1 MKRKDSRYREIP
13 YNYTSF
19 SDKEI
24 ILNYFDEATWQQI
37 EELRNQRKTGR
48 SAKLLF
54 EIIGDIFIIERNP
67 YLFEDFLN
75 SQSRFKQLRNL
86 HTKRINAI
94 RKSSETNPLAN
105 NLLEKIQQLDHDFFE
120 SFGKTKAQRLK
131 VLALLITAISYKN
144 IKFSPFHRVLHA
156 TDATDWRVQ
165 YPFVV
170 VYPDSA
176 NEIPKLITLAAELGL
191 HIIPRGGGTG
201 LTGGAVPI
209 KPNTMIINT
218 EKLVTISEIEF
229 VNESGVELPVIRAD
243 AGVVTD
249 KIIEHCEKLGYV
261 FATDPTSAWASTIG
275 GNIAENAGGKKCVM
289 WGTAIDNIYSYSLA
303 TPDGSL
309 IEVKRLNHP
318 YRKIHPDD
326 TVSFEIKKYKGQK
339 EIDTGIITLSGT
351 DIRKKGLGKDI
362 TNKRLNGLPGIQK
375 EGGDGIITS
384 ARFVLYRPFTH
395 STTLCIEFFG
405 SNMHNASKAIV
416 AINSAYEDNPDV
428 FLTALEHFDEKYVK
442 AINYRNKS
450 YRNEIPKAVLLIDI
464 ESDNEEALKAACEE
478 TSKLIPSYNAEG
490 IFAKDKKERTL
501 FWNDRKH
508 LGAIAKHTNA
518 FKLNEDV
525 VIPIER
531 LPEFADFI
539 ELLNYEYLFSNYL
552 NAMIRLSEWLN
563 TFRTAE
569 NADTPTDRINLFIET
584 LNDVKE
590 TYAGF
595 HAALCTL
602 RNNPGS
608 KTDNHSTILQ
618 KLQNDELVFN
628 FDTDLVQRFNSLF
641 HGYDTLLAEFN
652 AIITDEC
659 GRCIIIATHMH
670 AGDGNIHVNI
680 PVHSSDYQMMKEAD
694 EAASLAMKEAVKL
707 GGVVSGEHG
716 IGLTKLKFIDKEILL
731 QYQEYKTCAD
741 PGNIF
746 NPGKLDSMFPHH
758 SVYTPSFNL
767 LECEAII
774 LESTDLEKLNS
785 NIASCVRCGKCK
797 GVCNTHYP
805 TANMHYNPRNKIL
818 AVGLITEAILFSAQT
833 LDMKSF
839 THFTKLREISDNCTV
854 CHKCQVP
861 CPVKIDFGNVSLN
874 IREQLVHRK
883 KTGSKIFTS
892 AALFYLGRK
901 KYFANKLFRI
911 GLLNWGYTAQ
921 RMAATIYK
929 PVSKYISF
937 TLPRA
942 AEMLKTPFPK
952 SGAKSL
958 REIFKLKNP
967 DTFYSFENPDKPVYK
982 SVIYF
987 PGCGSER
994 MFPEISMATVAM
1006 LYNAGIR
1013 TVIPHEFLCCGYPFL
1028 ANGKTG
1034 QADLKS
1040 YENRVLFHRIADAA
1054 GYMNI
1059 DAVLVS
1065 CGTCYEMLEK
1075 YELQN
1080 IFSGAALMDVNEYIA
1095 KEGLYA
1101 SVNPAMHRPLYHQ
1114 PCHNP
1119 LKHLGEDK
1127 TFDKLYGNTPVMIP
1141 DCCGEAGTLAL
1152 SRPDITS
1159 KLRQRKSADIEEFG
1173 DGKDIDILTTC
1184 PSCVLGLS
1192 KLGNGRKVNG
1202 KSLIVFNAE
1211 NFIGKDWKKQFV
1223 HSIKK
1228 NGIERIIF

>member
-1 MKRKDSRYREIP
+1 MKRKDFRYREIP

-24 ILNYFDEATWQQI
+24 ILNYFDEGTWQQI

-75 SQSRFKQLRNL
+75 NKSRFKQLKQL
-86 HTKRINAI
+86 HAKRIAAI
-94 RKSSETNPLAN
+94 RDSSKANTLAES
-105 NLLEKIQQLDHDFFE
+105 LLAKTQQRDREFFE
-120 SFGKTKAQRLK
+120 SFSKTRSQRLK
-131 VLALLITAISYKN
+131 VRAVLMTAVSFKD
-144 IKFSPFHRVLHA
+144 IKFTPFHRVLHA

-176 NEIPKLITLAAELGL
+176 NEIPRLITLAAELGL

-201 LTGGAVPI
+201 LTGGAVPV

-218 EKLVTISEIEF
+218 EKLVNISEIDY
-229 VNESGVELPVIRAD
+229 VNENDLEIPVIRAE

-249 KIIEHCEKLGYV
+249 KIIEHCEKKGFV

-289 WGTAIDNIYSYSLA
+289 WGTAIDNIYSYSIAAPNGDTL
-303 TPDGSL
+303 
-309 IEVKRLNHP
+309 EVQRIDHP

-326 TVSFEIKKYKGQK
+326 TVRFEVKRFKGKKELDS
-339 EIDTGIITLSGT
+339 EIVTLSGT
-351 DIRKKGLGKDI
+351 DIRKEGLGKDI
-362 TNKRLNGLPGIQK
+362 TNKKLNGLPGIQK

-384 ARFVLYRPFTH
+384 AQFVLYRPFQYCK
-395 STTLCIEFFG
+395 TLCVEFFG
-405 SNMHNASKAIV
+405 PNMLNASKAIV
-416 AINSAYEDNPDV
+416 AINSAYEKNPDV

-450 YRNEIPKAVLLIDI
+450 YRNKIPKAVLLIDI
-464 ESDNEEALKAACEE
+464 ESNNEEALKAACDQ
-478 TSKLIPSYNAEG
+478 TSEMISSYNAEG
-490 IFAKDKKERTL
+490 IFSKDERERSL

-518 FKLNEDV
+518 FKLNEDI
-525 VIPIER
+525 VIPIEK
-531 LPEFADFI
+531 LPEFADFV
-539 ELLNYEYLFSNYL
+539 ELLNFKYQISNYV
-552 NAMIRLSEWLN
+552 NALTHINEWLN
-563 TFRTAE
+563 SIRITD
-569 NADTPTDRINLFIET
+569 NPDIPVDRINLFLET
-584 LNDVKE
+584 LDAVTKDYVSC
-590 TYAGF
+590 YAELNF
-595 HAALCTL
+595 LQE
-602 RNNPGS
+602 NPGHRS
-608 KTDNHSTILQ
+608 SGAKTILQ
-618 KLQNDELVFN
+618 KLQNDELKLSIDSDIVVKFS
-628 FDTDLVQRFNSLF
+628 SLF
-641 HGYDTLLAEFN
+641 HGHESLLAEFN
-652 AIITDEC
+652 ALIADE
-659 GRCIIIATHMH
+659 RSRRIIIATHMH

-680 PVHSSDYQMMKEAD
+680 PVHSSDYQMMIEAD
-694 EAASLAMKEAVKL
+694 EAASFAMREAVRI

-716 IGLTKLKFIDKEILL
+716 IGLTKLKFIDKEILN
-731 QYQEYKTCAD
+731 QYQEYKKSAD
-741 PGNIF
+741 PDNIF
-746 NPGKLDSMFPHH
+746 NPGKLDSVFPHH

-774 LESTDLEKLNS
+774 LESTDLEKLNTS
-785 NIASCVRCGKCK
+785 IASCVRCGKCK
-797 GVCNTHYP
+797 SVCNTHFP
-805 TANMHYNPRNKIL
+805 AANMLYNPRNKIL

-839 THFTKLREISDNCTV
+839 EHFTKLREISDHCTV

-861 CPVKIDFGNVSLN
+861 CPVKIDFGKVSLD
-874 IREQLVHRK
+874 IRQELVHRK
-883 KTGSKIFTS
+883 KSGSKIFTS
-892 AALFYLGRK
+892 LALFYLGRK

-911 GLLNWGYTAQ
+911 GMLNWGYTAQ
-921 RMAATIYK
+921 RLAARAYK
-929 PVSKYISF
+929 PVSRYISF
-937 TLPRA
+937 TLPRTA
-942 AEMLKTPFPK
+942 DMLRTKFPK
-952 SGAKSL
+952 SGSKSI

-967 DTFYSFENPDKPVYK
+967 DTFYSFENPDKPIHK
-982 SVIYF
+982 SVVYF

-994 MFPEISMATVAM
+994 MFPEISIATLAM
-1006 LYNAGIR
+1006 LYNAGVR

-1028 ANGKTG
+1028 ANGKIG

-1059 DAVLVS
+1059 DAVIVS
-1065 CGTCYEMLEK
+1065 CGTCFEMLEK
-1075 YELQN
+1075 YEIQN
-1080 IFSGAALMDVNEYIA
+1080 IFNGATLMDVNEYIA

-1101 SVNPAMHRPLYHQ
+1101 SVNPAMERPLYHQ

-1119 LKHLGEDK
+1119 LKHLGDEK
-1127 TFDKLYGNTPVMIP
+1127 TFQKLYGNTPITIP

-1159 KLRQRKSADIEEFG
+1159 TMRSRKANNVSAYDKGNDIE
-1173 DGKDIDILTTC
+1173 ILTTC

-1192 KLGNGRKVNG
+1192 KLSNGRKIDG

-1211 NFIGKDWKKQFV
+1211 HFIGQDWRKKFIS
-1223 HSIKK
+1223 SIKK
-1228 NGIERIIF
+1228 NGVERIIF

>member
-24 ILNYFDEATWQQI
+24 ILNYFDAQTWQQI
-37 EELRNQRKTGR
+37 EELRSQRKTGR

-75 SQSRFKQLRNL
+75 NQSRYKKLKNL
-86 HTKRINAI
+86 HEKRLQVI
-94 RKSSETNPLAN
+94 RKSSENNQLAG
-105 NLLEKIQQLDHDFFE
+105 NLISKTQKLDNDFFE
-120 SFGKTKAQRLK
+120 SFGKTKAMRLK
-131 VLALLITAISYKN
+131 VLALLITAVSYKN

-170 VYPDSA
+170 VYPDSSG
-176 NEIPKLITLAAELGL
+176 EIPRLITLAAELGL

-201 LTGGAVPI
+201 LTGGAVPV

-218 EKLVTISEIEF
+218 EKLTAISEIEF
-229 VNESGVELPVIRAD
+229 INESGVEIPVIRAE

-249 KIIEHCEKLGYV
+249 KIIEHCEKLGFV

-289 WGTAIDNIYSYSLA
+289 WGTAIDNLYSYTLA
-303 TPDGSL
+303 APNGDSV
-309 IEVKRLNHP
+309 EVKRLDHP

-326 TVSFEIKKYKGQK
+326 LVRFEITRHRSKK
-339 EIDTGIITLSGT
+339 EIETTTVTLSGT

-362 TNKRLNGLPGIQK
+362 TNKKLNGLPGIQK
-375 EGGDGIITS
+375 EGGDGVITS
-384 ARFVLYRPFTH
+384 AQFVLYRPFKH
-395 STTLCIEFFG
+395 CTTLCIEFFG

-416 AINSAYEDNPDV
+416 AINTAFAHNSDV
-428 FLTALEHFDEKYVK
+428 NLTALEHFDEKYVR

-464 ESDNEEALKAACEE
+464 ESDNEDALKSACEQ
-478 TSKLIPSYNAEG
+478 TGKMLPSFNAEG
-490 IFAKDKKERTL
+490 IFARDSKERTL

-525 VIPIER
+525 VIPIEK

-539 ELLNYEYLFSNYL
+539 ELLNYEYLFANHL
-552 NAMIRLSEWLN
+552 NTMIRLSEWLD
-563 TFRTAE
+563 TIRTAE
-569 NADTPTDRINLFIET
+569 SPDAPVDRINLFIET
-584 LNDVKE
+584 LNKVKAD
-590 TYAGF
+590 YAGF
-595 HAALCTL
+595 HAALLAL
-602 RNNPGS
+602 RKNPES
-608 KTDNHSTILQ
+608 RTNDSNTILHQ
-618 KLQNDELVFN
+618 LQNDEVKVN
-628 FDTDLVQRFNSLF
+628 FEFDIVRKFYSLF
-641 HGYDTLLAEFN
+641 HGYDSLLSEFE
-652 AIITDEC
+652 AITSDESN
-659 GRCIIIATHMH
+659 RCIIIATHMH

-680 PVHSSDYQMMKEAD
+680 PVHSSDYQMMIQAD
-694 EAASLAMKEAVKL
+694 EAASLAMNEAVRI

-716 IGLTKLKFIDKEILL
+716 IGLTKLKFIDKEILN
-731 QYQEYKTCAD
+731 QYQDYKKSAD
-741 PGNIF
+741 PDNIF
-746 NPGKLDSMFPHH
+746 NPGKLDSCFPLH

-774 LESTDLEKLNS
+774 LESTDLEKLNT

-805 TANMHYNPRNKIL
+805 AANMHYNPRNKIL

-839 THFTKLREISDNCTV
+839 THFTKLREIADNCTV

-883 KTGSKIFTS
+883 KTGSKLFTTV
-892 AALFYLGRK
+892 ALFYLSRK
-901 KYFANKLFRI
+901 KYFANKFFRV
-911 GLLNWGYTAQ
+911 GLLNWGYSAQ
-921 RMAATIYK
+921 RLAATLYEPI
-929 PVSKYISF
+929 SNYISF
-937 TLPRA
+937 TMPRA
-942 AEMLKTPFPK
+942 ADMLKTPFPK

-958 REIFKLKNP
+958 RETFKLKNP
-967 DTFYSFENPDKPVYK
+967 DTFYSFENPDKAIYK
-982 SVIYF
+982 SVLYF

-1059 DAVLVS
+1059 DAVIVS

-1075 YELQN
+1075 YELQS
-1080 IFSGAALMDVNEYIA
+1080 IFSGASLMDINEYIA
-1095 KEGLYA
+1095 REGLYA
-1101 SVNPAMHRPLYHQ
+1101 SVNPAMQRPLYHQ

-1127 TFDKLYGNTPVMIP
+1127 TFGKLYGTSPVMVQ

-1152 SRPDITS
+1152 SRPDITN
-1159 KLRQRKSADIEEFG
+1159 KLRQRKSANVDEFG

-1192 KLGNGRKVNG
+1192 KLSNGRKVNG

-1211 NFIGKDWKKQFV
+1211 HFIDKDWKKQFV

-1228 NGIERIIF
+1228 NGVERIIF

>member
-24 ILNYFDEATWQQI
+24 ILNYFDDETWQQI
-37 EELRNQRKTGR
+37 EELRSQRKTGR

-67 YLFEDFLN
+67 YLFDDFLDN
-75 SQSRFKQLRNL
+75 QSRFTKLKNL
-86 HTKRINAI
+86 HEKRLTAI
-94 RKSSETNPLAN
+94 RKSSESNPLAN
-105 NLLEKIQQLDHDFFE
+105 DLLAKTQKLDHDFFE

-131 VLALLITAISYKN
+131 VLALLITAVSYKN

-165 YPFVV
+165 YPFMV

-176 NEIPKLITLAAELGL
+176 NEIPRLITLAAELGL

-209 KPNTMIINT
+209 KQNTMVINT
-218 EKLVTISEIEF
+218 EKLNAISGIEYI
-229 VNESGVELPVIRAD
+229 NESGIEIPVISAE

-249 KIIEHCEKLGYV
+249 KIIEHCENQGFV

-289 WGTAIDNIYSYSLA
+289 WGTAIDNIYSYTLA
-303 TPDGSL
+303 APNGDL
-309 IEVKRLNHP
+309 VEVKRVNHP
-318 YRKIHPDD
+318 YRKIHPGDL
-326 TVSFEIKKYKGQK
+326 VNFEIKRYRNKK
-339 EIDTGIITLSGT
+339 EIDTQTIALSGT

-362 TNKRLNGLPGIQK
+362 TNKKLNGLPGIQK

-384 ARFVLYRPFTH
+384 ARFVLYRPFKYC
-395 STTLCIEFFG
+395 TTLCVEFFG
-405 SNMHNASKAIV
+405 NNMLNASKAIV
-416 AINSAYEDNPDV
+416 AINADYAQNPDV
-428 FLTALEHFDEKYVK
+428 FLTALEHFDEKYVR

-464 ESDNEEALKAACEE
+464 ESDNEAALKAACER
-478 TSKLIPSYNAEG
+478 TGKIIPPYNAEG
-490 IFAKDKKERTL
+490 TFAKDSKERIV

-525 VIPIER
+525 VIPIEK

-539 ELLNYEYLFSNYL
+539 ELLNYEYLFANYL
-552 NAMIRLSEWLN
+552 NTMIRLSEWLDVIRK
-563 TFRTAE
+563 TD
-569 NADTPTDRINLFIET
+569 NADASVDRLNLFAGT
-584 LNDVKE
+584 LDNVKAD
-590 TYAGF
+590 YAGN
-595 HAALCTL
+595 HAALLAL
-602 RNNPGS
+602 RKNPESRTGS
-608 KTDNHSTILQ
+608 SNTILHQ
-618 KLQNDELVFN
+618 LQNDELKIN
-628 FDTDLVQRFNSLF
+628 FEKDVVQKFSSVF
-641 HGYDTLLAEFN
+641 HGYDSLLAEFD
-652 AIITDEC
+652 AITSDEKN
-659 GRCIIIATHMH
+659 RCIIIATHMH

-680 PVHSSDYQMMKEAD
+680 PVHSSDYQMMIEAD
-694 EAASLAMKEAVKL
+694 EAASLAMKEAVRI

-716 IGLTKLKFIDKEILL
+716 IGLTKLKFIDKEILN
-731 QYQEYKTCAD
+731 QYQEYKKSAD
-741 PGNIF
+741 PDNIF
-746 NPGKLDSMFPHH
+746 NPGKLDSRFPLH

-774 LESTDLEKLNS
+774 LESTDLEKLNT

-805 TANMHYNPRNKIL
+805 AANMHYNPRNKIL

-839 THFTKLREISDNCTV
+839 THFTKLREIADNCTV

-883 KTGSKIFTS
+883 KTGLKIFTS

-911 GLLNWGYTAQ
+911 GLLQWGYTAQ
-921 RMAATIYK
+921 RMAATVYK
-929 PVSKYISF
+929 PVSQYISF

-942 AEMLKTPFPK
+942 AEMLRTPFPR
-952 SGAKSL
+952 SGAKSI
-958 REIFKLKNP
+958 RETFKLKNP
-967 DTFYSFENPDKPVYK
+967 DTFYSFENPDKPILK
-982 SVIYF
+982 SVVYF

-1006 LYNAGIR
+1006 LYNAGVRI
-1013 TVIPHEFLCCGYPFL
+1013 VIPHEFLCCGYPFL

-1059 DAVLVS
+1059 DAVVVS
-1065 CGTCYEMLEK
+1065 CGTCHEMLDK

-1101 SVNPAMHRPLYHQ
+1101 SVNPAMQRPLYHQ

-1119 LKHLGEDK
+1119 LKHFGEDK
-1127 TFDKLYGNTPVMIP
+1127 TFRKLYGNTPVLVP

-1159 KLRQRKSADIEEFG
+1159 KMRERKSNNVAEYDK
-1173 DGKDIDILTTC
+1173 GKDIEILTTC

-1228 NGIERIIF
+1228 NGVERIIF